1 MLSKAFAYSQVGKQG
16 VHVASGVAENPSEFI
31 DRRRQ
36 SEITPRLQNFLDRLA
51 AQDDFGI
58 GLAEVGKREVTATD
72 LAELTDISGSSGSRC
87 EYAIVILTD
96 NRRVLINMGSYKGG
110 ELPHNT
116 KILLMHSHPDDHG
129 TGMAKFISEDDVN
142 ALVHLNQR
150 YSYMV
155 TVDGTVYRF
164 TRDTPSCSVARI
176 VRGLKYSGWVKPET

>member
-1 MLSKAFAYSQVGKQG
+1 MLKKAVAYSRVGQKG
-16 VHVASGVAENPSEFI
+16 VRVASGVAENPSEFVSI
-31 DRRRQ
+31 RRQ
-36 SEITPRLQNFLDRLA
+36 GEITPRLQNFVDRLD
-51 AQDDFGI
+51 AQDDFGT

-72 LAELTDISGSSGSRC
+72 LAALTALTGY

-110 ELPHNT
+110 ELPPKT

-142 ALVHLNQR
+142 ALVYLNQR

-176 VRGLKYSGWVKPET
+176 VRELRYSGWVEPET

>member
-1 MLSKAFAYSQVGKQG
+1 M
-16 VHVASGVAENPSEFI
+16 
-31 DRRRQ
+31 
-36 SEITPRLQNFLDRLA
+36 
-51 AQDDFGI
+51 
-58 GLAEVGKREVTATD
+58 AEVGKREVTATD
-72 LAELTDISGSSGSRC
+72 LAELTTLTGC
-87 EYAIVILTD
+87 EHAIVILTD

-110 ELPHNT
+110 ELPPNT

-142 ALVHLNQR
+142 ALVYLNQR

-176 VRGLKYSGWVKPET
+176 VRELKYSGWVKPET

>member
-72 LAELTDISGSSGSRC
+72 LADLTYLT
-87 EYAIVILTD
+87 EKEHAIVILTD
-96 NRRVLINMGSYKGG
+96 NRRVLINTGSYKGG
-110 ELPHNT
+110 ELPPNT

-129 TGMAKFISEDDVN
+129 TGMTKFISEDDVN
-142 ALVHLNQR
+142 ALGHLNQR

-176 VRGLKYSGWVKPET
+176 VRELKYSGWVKPET

>member
-1 MLSKAFAYSQVGKQG
+1 MLKKAVAYSRVGQKG
-16 VHVASGVAENPSEFI
+16 VRVASGVAENPSEFVRI
-31 DRRRQ
+31 RQ
-36 SEITPRLQNFLDRLA
+36 GEITQRWQDFLARLA

-72 LAELTDISGSSGSRC
+72 LAALTALTGY
-87 EYAIVILTD
+87 EHAIVILTD

-110 ELPHNT
+110 ELPPNT

-142 ALVHLNQR
+142 ALVYLNQR

-176 VRGLKYSGWVKPET
+176 VRELKYSGWVKPET